1 MNNTEKLSELLVF
14 DFSRQE
20 IIVMSLIPAVINLVI
35 FIYVLFALPKNRTN
49 YSFAILTFMVSMWQ
63 FADAFMRLSIMQS
76 TAEDWYFIMGI
87 FALFVTP
94 FGVLF
99 VLHFTKWNR
108 KIHNGIIFFTQ
119 FFPAIVFLIL
129 NTARADTHAII
140 PSSQWHWIANPNLH
154 TVTSIIYGWVSFQGI
169 VILVLVWYAYVHEN
183 KDSLR
188 KRQYAL
194 LAIGFTI
201 PVVGGI
207 VSQAVVPLIFRM
219 DNLPITPALF
229 TFFSIFTLIGM
240 LRFQLL
246 EYSPK
251 HNWEQIVEMMNEGI
265 LIVNLNHEIMYANKM
280 FNKTLG
286 FKPGELNGT
295 SAKTRFLKPDESI
308 SYDNSYEMLIQSGKG
323 EKIWFLVCETPYIDS
338 KGKTIGYIAI
348 YTNINDSKRSEAR
361 FRALV
366 ENAGDII
373 SMTNEKSEFT
383 YVSPAMEKV
392 IGYSL
397 NDLKGR
403 SIFEIMHPEQV
414 QEAQDIFRNILDQPG
429 ALIPRTN
436 RFIHKDGKEI
446 WVEGV
451 IINLLNDE
459 NVQGIV
465 SNHRDISDRKAN
477 EMMIQQFLDVTTNQN
492 QRLQNFAH
500 IVSHNIRSHVVNITG
515 LTEILTQTEFEHERE
530 NLMKMLKNSTS
541 KLSETTDN
549 LSNIITIQNNID
561 NQYQSV
567 VLKDEI
573 SKTFFSINSISNIN
587 EMQLI
592 NDVDENLKI
601 NVIPSY
607 LESILLNLTTNAIKY
622 RSNDKP
628 LKIHYY
634 CEHEEDYIIL
644 CVRDNGLGIDM
655 DTHGKKI
662 FGMYKTFHNNKDSR
676 GLGLFITKSQIEAM
690 NGKIMVE
697 SEPGNGATFKVFFN
711 SES

>member
-1 MNNTEKLSELLVF
+1 
-14 DFSRQE
+14 
-20 IIVMSLIPAVINLVI
+20 
-35 FIYVLFALPKNRTN
+35 
-49 YSFAILTFMVSMWQ
+49 MVSMWQ